1 MAGRKPF
8 TAAVTAAILAVLTI
22 TEPATAAAV
31 SIQESASEVLE
42 QELAVSSNSENAV
55 WKETEDLPEAEIM
68 EDSELEPQAEVFA
81 REQVFTPS
89 A

>member
-1 MAGRKPF
+1 M
-8 TAAVTAAILAVLTI
+8 
-22 TEPATAAAV
+22 
-31 SIQESASEVLE
+31 LE

-81 REQVFTPS
+81 REQVFTP
-89 A
+89 